1 MGTTIAM
8 GTTTNIATAMDTIMT
23 MITPTIT
30 MPTST
35 TIITRKMAASI
46 MGMGS
51 QGFMF
56 RA

>member
-1 MGTTIAM
+1 M

-46 MGMGS
+46 MGRGS
-51 QGFMF
+51 RGFMF